1 MLLFRRACALE
12 DVINIAFWGATGFY
26 FAHAGIG
33 VWPAVAQVTQVV
45 RRGARGAWVFSLD
58 HTQRHCFRCVTCG
71 DPNRRGATRQL
82 AGVLVVS

>member
-1 MLLFRRACALE
+1 MREQSFDRNRLLFRSAGALE
-12 DVINIAFWGATGFY
+12 DVINIAFGGATGFY

-58 HTQRHCFRCVTCG
+58 HTKGIGF
-71 DPNRRGATRQL
+71 
-82 AGVLVVS
+82 GV